1 MPEWQHPTTAP
12 KDGTRILIAYA
23 VDPQSRRDWAAS
35 NEYFIRIARWHVD
48 RWKLDMAGNFRTQ
61 REVVAWHPLPSILG
75 LAQFEIERR
84 LCTLQTTRNGVAS
97 ESRS

>member
-75 LAQFEIERR
+75 LAQFEIEGRLVVGQFEIRR
-84 LCTLQTTRNGVAS
+84 D
-97 ESRS
+97 